1 MKTIEELTDEM
12 VAAVRVNKRAREL
25 EMIDMVL
32 KAKPS
37 NISKR
42 SALGLDR
49 QKKASAHCPECA
61 RLFDTQKSL
70 F

>member
-1 MKTIEELTDEM
+1 MKTVPEIAEAM
-12 VAAVRVNKRAREL
+12 VIAARINKRAREL

-42 SALGLDR
+42 DALGLNR
-49 QKKASAHCPECA
+49 HHKQGSTP
-61 RLFDTQKSL
+61 LFEEQKSL

>member
-1 MKTIEELTDEM
+1 MKSIEELHAEM
-12 VAAVRVNKRAREL
+12 VQAAQINKRAREL
-25 EMIDMVL
+25 EMIDLVL

-42 SALGLDR
+42 AALGLDR
-49 QKKASAHCPECA
+49 HHKAGSTP
-61 RLFDTQKSL
+61 LFDEQKSL